1 LAPHQIQQ
9 NKNFRKKKK
18 RDSSQSATK
27 LIMDEDNDVFD
38 IDF

>member
-1 LAPHQIQQ
+1 MSKQ
-9 NKNFRKKKK
+9 FRNKKK
-18 RDSSQSATK
+18 RDPNRSATK

>member
-1 LAPHQIQQ
+1 LAPHQVS
-9 NKNFRKKKK
+9 KNFRKKKK
-18 RDSSQSATK
+18 KEQSGSATK